1 MSSAQCSAL
10 SEYSEETE
18 GSSARPPDPL
28 GVEEVGTV
36 EAQTVG
42 IFRPIPRM
50 MTDKRTIPNVVI
62 LLSGFLRG
70 ESPGDD

>member
-1 MSSAQCSAL
+1 M
-10 SEYSEETE
+10 
-18 GSSARPPDPL
+18 SARPPDPL
-28 GVEEVGTV
+28 GVGEVGTV

-50 MTDKRTIPNVVI
+50 MTDKRTTPNVVI
-62 LLSGFLRG
+62 FLME

>member
-42 IFRPIPRM
+42 IFKPIPRM
-50 MTDKRTIPNVVI
+50 MTDKRTTPNVVI
-62 LLSGFLRG
+62 LLRE